1 MGESGFI
8 PTQSSPPLMGS
19 KPTVILGVHSFRAFP
34 EVPFSVSRPI
44 QKLRVVE
51 KRARKPK
58 KK

>member
-8 PTQSSPPLMGS
+8 PTVINPPRMG
-19 KPTVILGVHSFRAFP
+19 KTPTFQIGVHRFRAFQ
-34 EVPFSVSRPI
+34 EVPFSVARPI